1 MFRIK
6 ICGVTSVADAQR
18 AFDAGADAI
27 GLNFY
32 PGSSRFVSV
41 EKARSITTE
50 ISSAIGVFVNS
61 TADEINQIASE
72 VALQGVQLHGDEPP
86 GLLAEID
93 PALVLVRAY
102 TLGSHGLAGI
112 AESLNA
118 CRRAG
123 RMPAAVLIDAAVEG
137 QFGGTGQTADWE
149 QLNDYPRHL
158 GEIPLALAG
167 GLNPK
172 NIGAA
177 IRKVQ
182 PHAVDVASGVESSPG
197 VKDPVKLR
205 SFINAAQA
213 AYEEIK

>member
-41 EKARSITTE
+41 EKARSITTK

-61 TADEINQIASE
+61 TAAEINQIASE

-137 QFGGTGQTADWE
+137 QFGGTGQLRIGNSSTTIQDTLAKFRWHWQE
-149 QLNDYPRHL
+149 GSIPRTL
-158 GEIPLALAG
+158 VRPFAKF
-167 GLNPK
+167 N
-172 NIGAA
+172 
-177 IRKVQ
+177 RMQ
-182 PHAVDVASGVESSPG
+182 SM
-197 VKDPVKLR
+197 
-205 SFINAAQA
+205 
-213 AYEEIK
+213 